1 MHRLFI
7 DRVMKPDPE
16 AILLPEKTRLT
27 RVREG
32 SDSLKTVVPPGVRSF
47 LDLKPNDD
55 LVWEILMEGKS
66 KWIRVTKE

>member
-1 MHRLFI
+1 MS
-7 DRVMKPDPE
+7 PDSK
-16 AILLPEKTRLT
+16 AIMLPENTKLT
-27 RVREG
+27 KVREG

-47 LDLKPNDD
+47 LDLKPNDE